1 MSDALKERQ
10 YRRHMDIKEAKA
22 DLKKRQEAAVKEMN
36 ETIAQ
41 RQQLEARFK
50 ELVKEADMLNGEA
63 RMLNRLNGDKGK

>member
-1 MSDALKERQ
+1 
-10 YRRHMDIKEAKA
+10 MDIKEAKA